1 MYIWSAFL
9 FHDILCYLA
18 HVFFMPISGRGDPRL
33 PSTLSPQIMHRLS
46 LVKCKVAPRRRGK
59 FWIPET
65 QGLRTP
71 HLLYTDALI
80 LALHFCYWI
89 EEDLLRVAYLV
100 VQMVKNLPAMQ
111 ETWVQS
117 LGQEDSPREGN
128 GNPLQFSCLGN
139 PMDRGAWRATVHGVA
154 KSQTLSLS
162 RRLVGMERVSQEA
175 SHKPPPHQ

>member
-100 VQMVKNLPAMQ
+100 VQMVKNLPAMR

-139 PMDRGAWRATVHGVA
+139 PMDRGAWWATVHGVSNSWTQQHTHTHTHTINHRPNH
-154 KSQTLSLS
+154 SQSPTS
-162 RRLVGMERVSQEA
+162 
-175 SHKPPPHQ
+175 